1 MTNGRFASLSPSKP
15 GGLVRR
21 PSTGKQGSSAG
32 SSTTPVGKNAEK
44 RRSIVNGAGGG
55 AVDAVKSP
63 GELTVFVSRFE
74 RFHLSFQLLTWFY
87 CSILQVDKLL
97 SDLEGKFDIMSH
109 DLL

>member
-74 RFHLSFQLLTWFY
+74 RFLP
-87 CSILQVDKLL
+87 
-97 SDLEGKFDIMSH
+97 
-109 DLL
+109 

>member
-21 PSTGKQGSSAG
+21 SSTGKQGSSAG

-74 RFHLSFQLLTWFY
+74 RFLP
-87 CSILQVDKLL
+87 
-97 SDLEGKFDIMSH
+97 
-109 DLL
+109 